1 MFSEGVPFGIREG
14 DLRREGQAM
23 NTLLLKL
30 YIKLDDLASREDG
43 QDLVEYALLCAMLCF
58 GWVASVRSI
67 ATALNSA
74 FGQVSTSLGS
84 YVT

>member
-1 MFSEGVPFGIREG
+1 
-14 DLRREGQAM
+14 M
-23 NTLLLKL
+23 NTLFLKL
-30 YIKLDDLASREDG
+30 YIKLHELADREEG

-67 ATALNSA
+67 ATALNGA

-84 YVT
+84 YVS